1 MREQGNKG
9 NRRKGEKGDKEN
21 RGTRETGE
29 QRNRATRG
37 TREQGDQRKRA
48 TRGTRE
54 WGTGQ
59 QRTRPTRAQGK
70 QGKRATRG
78 IKGTRGTG
86 KQGNNSPSLTG
97 QLSSLKQHT
106 RACKRSDT
114 CDRKQSRSTYTV
126 SCNIKH
132 IRRTLKQGP
141 LQVKINSKTLVFL

>member
-1 MREQGNKG
+1 MGEQGKNGNRRTGEQGKQGNRGTEEQGNKG
-9 NRRKGEKGDKEN
+9 
-21 RGTRETGE
+21 
-29 QRNRATRG
+29 
-37 TREQGDQRKRA
+37 TREQGEQKKRA

-59 QRTRPTRAQGK
+59 QRSRATRAQGK
-70 QGKRATRG
+70 QAKGATRG

-114 CDRKQSRSTYTV
+114 CERKQSGSTYTM

-132 IRRTLKQGP
+132 IRRTVKHGP
-141 LQVKINSKTLVFL
+141 LQVKINIKTLVFL

>member
-1 MREQGNKG
+1 MGEQGNKG
-9 NRRKGEKGDKEN
+9 NRRTGEKGDKEN

-37 TREQGDQRKRA
+37 TREQGEQKKRA
-48 TRGTRE
+48 TRGTRA
-54 WGTGQ
+54 TGKK
-59 QRTRPTRAQGK
+59 A
-70 QGKRATRG
+70 
-78 IKGTRGTG
+78 KGATRGTG

-114 CDRKQSRSTYTV
+114 RERKQSGSTYTV
-126 SCNIKH
+126 SCNIKQ
-132 IRRTLKQGP
+132 IRRTLKHGP